1 MFETGPKTVKTR
13 IFRDFRSKHQWA
25 TAWSPRCCSVYICH
39 KFVNNR
45 QTNKQTHTH
54 GSQPVP
60 SAEDVKCAS
69 RKNTFSKSPFPKTYV
84 ISRFVDFRSLL
95 VIDITMDIYF
105 LMSGLTCKLR
115 NGTFGTFPIF
125 WKTEDMKMH
134 SQSLLFWRR
143 MLFLDLWISAVYW
156 S

>member
-1 MFETGPKTVKTR
+1 MPGSTCKLRNGTFGQNVK
-13 IFRDFRSKHQWA
+13 KKQ
-25 TAWSPRCCSVYICH
+25 V
-39 KFVNNR
+39 R
-45 QTNKQTHTH
+45 QY
-54 GSQPVP
+54 G
-60 SAEDVKCAS
+60 
-69 RKNTFSKSPFPKTYV
+69 NTFPKSPFPKTYV

-134 SQSLLFWRR
+134 SQSLLF
-143 MLFLDLWISAVYW
+143 
-156 S
+156 